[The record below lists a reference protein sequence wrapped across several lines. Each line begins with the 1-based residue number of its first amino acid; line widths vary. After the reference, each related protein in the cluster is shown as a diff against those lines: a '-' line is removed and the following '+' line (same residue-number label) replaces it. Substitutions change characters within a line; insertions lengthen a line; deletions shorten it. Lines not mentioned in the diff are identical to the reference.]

1 MNTNNFDGKILPG
14 IPKTNTQIELR
25 YAHAKGFFASV
36 QGRNVSRVYANDGNT
51 ALADGYSV
59 LNLRLGNTFTIKD
72 FQIEPFVGVNN
83 LTQSNYI
90 ANVQINAQSDR
101 YFEPASL
108 QYFFGGVKLRVK

>member
-1 MNTNNFDGKILPG
+1 MENLP
-14 IPKTNTQIELR
+14 QIVVDADSVNSFKNRLVEF
-25 YAHAKGFFASV
+25 AKGFFASV